1 MSWSSWVTLENEYR
15 ETGRMLKDARGKLE
29 VNTTRDAV
37 DKELLGG
44 MMSDVGEMSK
54 ILKHKIFYEFNSLS
68 EDELALL
75 TDRQREIA
83 ELRQRYSYTEIA
95 KITGL
100 RPDEVFRI
108 FKQAV
113 NKVKKAKRQQAKG
126 IPVGLSPQQEKIYI
140 LYKQGKKPK
149 EIALML
155 NTSYSNVRYQL
166 SMIKKKSVSKTIQ

>member
-1 MSWSSWVTLENEYR
+1 MSWSSWTTLEHEYR
-15 ETGRMLKDARGKLE
+15 ETEKMLKDARGKLE

-54 ILKHKIFYEFNSLS
+54 VLKNKVLYEFNSLS
-68 EDELALL
+68 DEELALL

-83 ELRQRYSYTEIA
+83 ELRQRYTYTEIA

-100 RPDEVFRI
+100 DPREVFVI

-126 IPVGLSPQQEKIYI
+126 IPVGLSPQQEKIYKLFWI
-140 LYKQGKKPK
+140 EHKTKK
-149 EIALML
+149 EIAEIR
-155 NTSYSNVRYQL
+155 SL
-166 SMIKKKSVSKTIQ
+166 SPNSVKTQIRRIRQKIGG